1 MKRQFL
7 GVQEGVW
14 AWQQLRRRRVS
25 RLPRGSGSTEPR
37 GVPLGAGPDSPEGQ
51 APPCPGVCPWGQVLR
66 LPRGPGSTV
75 VQGCPWAGPDS
86 PEGQAPP
93 SPGVCPWGQVLTP
106 QRARLDQALGY
117 APGDRSSDS
126 PEGQAPP
133 SPGVCPWG
141 QVLRLPRGPGS
152 TEPWGVPLGAS
163 PQTPQRVRLHLG
175 VPLGRSPDSLTLQ
188 TALPPL
194 LLLLRTTVARTPRS
208 LPEHLL
214 CAEP

>member
-106 QRARLDQALGY
+106 QRARL
-117 APGDRSSDS
+117 
-126 PEGQAPP
+126 
-133 SPGVCPWG
+133 
-141 QVLRLPRGPGS
+141 
-152 TEPWGVPLGAS
+152 
-163 PQTPQRVRLHLG
+163 HLG

-188 TALPPL
+188 PALPPL
-194 LLLLRTTVARTPRS
+194 LLLLRRTVARTPRS
-208 LPEHLL
+208 LPEYLL